1 MGANGHSL
9 FRAAWTVLL
18 SIAEAV
24 ICGLAILGE
33 IEIYWY
39 LAWQLLDGGG
49 ACPPSYFRITW
60 APLPEISLLAVA
72 SSSKAGL
79 RGSAPRD
86 DTPKDHT
93 QNQGE
98 ADSG

>member
-9 FRAAWTVLL
+9 SQAAWTVLL

-24 ICGLAILGE
+24 IYDLPILDD
-33 IEIYWY
+33 IEIYRY
-39 LAWQLLDGGG
+39 LAWQLLDAGG
-49 ACPPSYFRITW
+49 ACPPSYLRIAW
-60 APLPEISLLAVA
+60 APLPEISLMAVA
-72 SSSKAGL
+72 SPSNAWL
-79 RGSAPRD
+79 QGSAPRH

-98 ADSG
+98 ANTG

>member
-1 MGANGHSL
+1 M
-9 FRAAWTVLL
+9 LL

-24 ICGLAILGE
+24 IYDLPILDD
-33 IEIYWY
+33 IEIYRY
-39 LAWQLLDGGG
+39 LAWQLLDAGG
-49 ACPPSYFRITW
+49 ACPPSYLRTTW
-60 APLPEISLLAVA
+60 APLLEISLVVVA
-72 SSSKAGL
+72 SPSKARL

-86 DTPKDHT
+86 DAPKDHT

>member
-1 MGANGHSL
+1 MGANGHCLS
-9 FRAAWTVLL
+9 RVVWTVVL
-18 SIAEAV
+18 SIADAV
-24 ICGLAILGE
+24 ICGLANLDE
-33 IEIYWY
+33 IEIY
-39 LAWQLLDGGG
+39 LLVWQLLGGGG
-49 ACPPSYFRITW
+49 ACPPSYLRITW
-60 APLPEISLLAVA
+60 APLPEISLLAAA